1 MSINLTLQRNGG
13 GSLYV
18 QIASQIRNCIVDGR
32 LPAGTRLPTIRQ
44 LASDAG
50 VTRLTV
56 QNAYQELQN
65 EGWVE
70 ATVGRG
76 TFVSRTATERRMV
89 TTIGQDTSPDAV
101 INDIVQLDQD
111 VGVQSLANASP
122 DPALFPVAEFWA
134 ALERQKPDTQA
145 LTTYN
150 SSQGDPRLR
159 VALVAW
165 LAERGIDLTPDALF
179 VTAGV
184 TQGLALIAQALAR
197 PGEAVLVEEPT
208 YVGLLHTLRAH
219 GLRPVGIPMDSEGLD
234 LARVERAISHER
246 PRFLYTIPNFQ
257 NPTGNCMSGRRRHDL
272 LTLARTYGLTIV
284 EDDIYPRLSYDGPAP
299 GTLKALDKNDLVIH
313 VSSFAKLFMP
323 GLRLGYVAAPTALH
337 ARLTSLRRAADLCG
351 PALLQRTLADMLED
365 GAFKRHLH
373 HVLPVYRAR
382 RDSALT
388 ALQRHMP
395 KEVRWSEPAG
405 GFCIWLT
412 LPQQQHCAGIQQE
425 ALRRGWAFA
434 PGSAFMSAPDGQA
447 HLRVCFGHQPP
458 EKIRQG
464 IALLAELVRQ
474 RLQEPAAVQDW
485 TPLV

>member
-18 QIASQIRNCIVDGR
+18 QIASQIRDCIADGR
-32 LPAGTRLPTIRQ
+32 LPVGTRLPTIRQ

-76 TFVSRTATERRMV
+76 TFVSRTARERRMV

-122 DPALFPVAEFWA
+122 DPTLFPVAEFWA
-134 ALERQKPDTQA
+134 ALERQKPDTQS

-150 SSQGDPRLR
+150 SSPGDPRLR
-159 VALVAW
+159 VALVDW
-165 LAERGIDLTPDALF
+165 LGERGIDLTPDALL

-184 TQGLALIAQALAR
+184 TQGLALISQALAR

-234 LARVERAISHER
+234 LALAERVMSHER

-257 NPTGNCMSGRRRHDL
+257 NPTGSCMSVRRRQDL
-272 LTLARTYGLTIV
+272 LSLARTHGLYIV
-284 EDDIYPRLSYDGPAP
+284 EDDIYARLSYDGPAP
-299 GTLKALDKNDLVIH
+299 GTLKALDKDDLVVH

-323 GLRLGYVAAPTALH
+323 GLRLGYVAAPAALH
-337 ARLTSLRRAADLCG
+337 RPPDFAAARGGSLRAG
-351 PALLQRTLADMLED
+351 LASAHP
-365 GAFKRHLH
+365 GRH
-373 HVLPVYRAR
+373 A
-382 RDSALT
+382 
-388 ALQRHMP
+388 
-395 KEVRWSEPAG
+395 
-405 GFCIWLT
+405 
-412 LPQQQHCAGIQQE
+412 
-425 ALRRGWAFA
+425 
-434 PGSAFMSAPDGQA
+434 
-447 HLRVCFGHQPP
+447 
-458 EKIRQG
+458 
-464 IALLAELVRQ
+464 
-474 RLQEPAAVQDW
+474 
-485 TPLV
+485 